1 MKKYLNWSRL
11 KAGLLPE
18 DQKWGQLM
26 STTLLIADHHAIMRD
41 GLRLALSNENG
52 LEVIGEAANGREAV
66 EIAAKLNPNVVLTEV
81 SMPVLN
87 GIEAARQILKANRR
101 TKVLALSGNCESHLV
116 KEMLRAGASGYVLK
130 ECAADELIKA
140 IKTVAGG
147 GRYLSPDVAGVVIDD
162 LVSYNGNGANHAS
175 VEILTPKE
183 RELLQMLSE
192 GEVSKSVANKLHISV
207 KTVDA
212 RRRDIM
218 RKLNLDSIA
227 VLTKFAIREGLTSL
241 NY

>member
-1 MKKYLNWSRL
+1 
-11 KAGLLPE
+11 
-18 DQKWGQLM
+18 M
-26 STTLLIADHHAIMRD
+26 STKVLIADNHRIMREGLRFTLGNGD
-41 GLRLALSNENG
+41 GLK
-52 LEVIGEAANGREAV
+52 VIGEASNGREAV
-66 EIAAKLNPNVVLTEV
+66 ELAAELTPDVVLTEV

-101 TKVLALSGNCESHLV
+101 IKVLALSGNWEGHLV

-140 IKTVAGG
+140 IKTVAAG

-162 LVSYNGNGANHAS
+162 LVGYNGNGANHAS
-175 VEILTPKE
+175 VELLTPKE

-192 GEVSKSVANKLHISV
+192 GDVSKSVANKLQISV

-218 RKLNLDSIA
+218 RKLNLDSVA
-227 VLTKFAIREGLTSL
+227 LLTKFAIREGLTSL
-241 NY
+241 NF

>member
-1 MKKYLNWSRL
+1 
-11 KAGLLPE
+11 
-18 DQKWGQLM
+18 M
-26 STTLLIADHHAIMRD
+26 STTVLIADNHRIMRE
-41 GLRLALSNENG
+41 GLRLTLGNG
-52 LEVIGEAANGREAV
+52 DGLKVIGEASNGREAV
-66 EIAAKLNPNVVLTEV
+66 ELAAELTPDVVLTEV

-87 GIEAARQILKANRR
+87 GVEAARQILKANRR
-101 TKVLALSGNCESHLV
+101 IKVLALSGNGEGHLV

-140 IKTVAGG
+140 IKIIAAG
-147 GRYLSPDVAGVVIDD
+147 GRYLSSDVAGVVIDD
-162 LVSYNGNGANHAS
+162 LVGYNGNGANHAS
-175 VEILTPKE
+175 VELLTPKE

-192 GEVSKSVANKLHISV
+192 GEVSKSVASKLNISV

-218 RKLNLDSIA
+218 RKLHLDSIA
-227 VLTKFAIREGLTSL
+227 LLTKFAIREGITSL

>member
-1 MKKYLNWSRL
+1 
-11 KAGLLPE
+11 
-18 DQKWGQLM
+18 M
-26 STTLLIADHHAIMRD
+26 STKVLIADNHRIMRE
-41 GLRLALSNENG
+41 GLRLALGNG
-52 LEVIGEAANGREAV
+52 DGLKVIGEASNGREAV
-66 EIAAKLNPNVVLTEV
+66 ELAAELTPDVVLTEV

-101 TKVLALSGNCESHLV
+101 IKVLALSGNWEGHLV
-116 KEMLRAGASGYVLK
+116 KEMLKAGASGYVLK
-130 ECAADELIKA
+130 ECTADELIKA

-162 LVSYNGNGANHAS
+162 LVGYNGNGANHAS
-175 VEILTPKE
+175 VELLTPKE

-192 GEVSKSVANKLHISV
+192 GDVSKSAASKLHISV

-227 VLTKFAIREGLTSL
+227 LLTKFAIREGLTSL